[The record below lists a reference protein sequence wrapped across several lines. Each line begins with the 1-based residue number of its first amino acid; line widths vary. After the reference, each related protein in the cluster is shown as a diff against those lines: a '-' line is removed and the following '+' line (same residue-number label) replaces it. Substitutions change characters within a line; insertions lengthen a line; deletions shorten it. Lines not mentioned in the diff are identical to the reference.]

1 MRRYLFQCNKMTPP
15 LTLCEVVMNFQKIEE
30 IPNKKM
36 FIIVECIL
44 IKIRMHCNKS
54 YFLGMSRSH
63 GKFRAISFKLLL
75 CCMVALNL
83 KGISSFLSALNIPR
97 TDTNM
102 SVHGLPIAVGFR
114 VR

>member
-1 MRRYLFQCNKMTPP
+1 MTPP
-15 LTLCEVVMNFQKIEE
+15 FTLCEVVMNFQKLEE

-54 YFLGMSRSH
+54 YFLGMSHSH